1 MPPPGQRNLSLSPRE
16 RLAAAEAER
25 ARWAS
30 ELHDETLQGFI
41 SLRTFLAAIEGADP
55 IAARE
60 LVGQAIVDVEREAEK
75 LRSLIVDIRPL
86 ALDQLG
92 IGAAIEALADRVERP
107 KLEVRTA
114 VELAA
119 AEGRLQA
126 RLDGEREV
134 AIYRIV
140 QAAVGNCV
148 KHAEASR
155 ILVEVIERE
164 ERAEVAITVR
174 DDGNGFDPARES
186 EGVGLRAMRE
196 RAELLG
202 GSLEVRS
209 AIDEGTVVSAV
220 VPSARGI
227 SITALR

>member
-1 MPPPGQRNLSLSPRE
+1 MRAPGRRNLSLTPRE

-41 SLRTFLAAIEGADP
+41 SLRMFLAAIEGADP
-55 IAARE
+55 IAAQE
-60 LVGQAIVDVEREAEK
+60 LIGQAIIDVEREAEK
-75 LRSLIVDIRPL
+75 LRSLIVDIRPV

-119 AEGRLQA
+119 AGGRLQA

-140 QAAVGNCV
+140 QGAVDNCV
-148 KHAEASR
+148 KHAAASR
-155 ILVEVIERE
+155 IAVEVIESE
-164 ERAEVAITVR
+164 ERGEVSITVR
-174 DDGNGFDPARES
+174 DDGNGFDPALES

-202 GSLEVRS
+202 GTLEVRA

-227 SITALR
+227 SVATLR